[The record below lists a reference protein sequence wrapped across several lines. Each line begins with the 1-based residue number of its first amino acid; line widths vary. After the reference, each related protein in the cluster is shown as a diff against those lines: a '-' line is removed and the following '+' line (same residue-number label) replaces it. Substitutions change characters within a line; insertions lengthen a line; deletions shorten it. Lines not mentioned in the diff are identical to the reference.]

1 MNIVNEWHTISCMDV
16 FKDLPRETVVE
27 ILSGAKP
34 RSFPKNSTVFLQEDP
49 ADWFYLVLDGWV
61 KTFRTT
67 FDGDEAVLNILGQ
80 GDVIACSEIFGGDVH
95 SVNCVTVL
103 DAQLLPLSIKKIR
116 SITADNSDVAMGFL
130 SYLSRQVQKSEDD
143 IEKLKTKSA
152 LEAVAELLLTH
163 CNEVSGPSFF
173 LLPYSKTLIAQKLGL
188 RPESLSRIF
197 SKLKKYGVSMRH
209 DNVVVK
215 EVQMLR
221 SLGDQDY
228 AEARTA

>member
-1 MNIVNEWHTISCMDV
+1 MIINNEWHTISCMDV
-16 FKDLPRETVVE
+16 FKDLPRETVLK
-27 ILSGAKP
+27 ILAGAKP
-34 RSFPKNSTVFLQEDP
+34 RSFAKNSTVFLQEDP
-49 ADWFYLVLDGWV
+49 ADWVYLVLEGWV

-67 FDGDEAVLNILGQ
+67 FDGDEAVLDVLGK
-80 GDVIACSEIFGGDVH
+80 GDVIACSEIFGDDEH

-103 DAQLLPLSIKKIR
+103 DALLLPLSIQKIR
-116 SITADNSDVAMGFL
+116 SIAANNSDVAMGFL

-143 IEKLKTKSA
+143 IEKLKTRSA
-152 LEAVAELLLTH
+152 MEAVVDLLLNH

-173 LLPYSKTLIAQKLGL
+173 LLPYSKSLIAQKLGL

-197 SKLKKYGVSMRH
+197 SKLKKYGVSVRH

-215 EVQMLR
+215 EVQMLI

-228 AEARTA
+228 VEARTA

>member
-1 MNIVNEWHTISCMDV
+1 MIIDSDWHTISCMDV
-16 FKDLPRETVVE
+16 FKDLPRETVLE
-27 ILSGAKP
+27 ILSDSKP
-34 RSFPKNSTVFLQEDP
+34 RSFSKSSTVFLQEDP
-49 ADWFYLVLDGWV
+49 ADWVYLVLDGWV

-67 FDGDEAVLNILGQ
+67 FDGDEAVLDVLGT
-80 GDVIACSEIFGGDVH
+80 GEVIASSEIFGGDVH

-103 DAQLLPLSIKKIR
+103 DAQLLPLSIRKIR
-116 SITADNSDVAMGFL
+116 SIAADNSDVAMGFL

-143 IEKLKTKSA
+143 IEKLKTRSA
-152 LEAVAELLLTH
+152 LEAVVGLLLSH
-163 CNEVSGPSFF
+163 CHETSGPSFF

-221 SLGDQDY
+221 SLGDHDY
-228 AEARTA
+228 VEARTA